1 MKPIQGHGGFQ
12 NMLSR
17 LRSWTDRDTRQ
28 VAIPVSELESI
39 VRHEMKH
46 GEGGFQDRLRLISQC
61 SEDAYA

>member
-1 MKPIQGHGGFQ
+1 
-12 NMLSR
+12 MLSR